1 MAILPDRPGIEV
13 TVRIHDP
20 ASTPNSLVSVS
31 SNRPKTPTPPPDAF
45 EYPSPSHKDRAN
57 SITRYIEAIPD
68 ADFSVVIKF
77 TARNAE
83 LEGYSLGL
91 CIYVDGIRVQGSVI
105 DLKGHASQRECWY
118 VCDGAMGWEG
128 GRWVQRSLRFEG
140 LNVDK
145 NARESLYH
153 RQFEKLQCLG
163 EIKARFYRVQEVGRI
178 PHRDCPSPTSP
189 NGLVK
194 FNRVAEKALKE
205 KAIDLQATMGDVKR
219 TFGRCGR
226 VLTEQIDPTDE
237 PWAEFTFN
245 YRSWEAL
252 EEEGILPKSAPPATT
267 FDFLN

>member
-13 TVRIHDP
+13 TVRIQDP
-20 ASTPNSLVSVS
+20 EGQSNPLASVS
-31 SNRPKTPTPPPDAF
+31 SDRPRTPNPPPDAV
-45 EYPSPSHKDRAN
+45 EYPSRGEKDRAN
-57 SITRYIEAIPD
+57 SSTRYIEAIPD
-68 ADFSVVIKF
+68 ADFSIVIKF

-91 CIYVDGIRVQGSVI
+91 CIYVDGMRVQGSVI
-105 DLKGHASQRECWY
+105 DLKSHASQRACW
-118 VCDGAMGWEG
+118 
-128 GRWVQRSLRFEG
+128 
-140 LNVDK
+140 
-145 NARESLYH
+145 NARESLYQT
-153 RQFEKLQCLG
+153 QFERAQCLG

-189 NGLVK
+189 TGLVK
-194 FNRVAEKALKE
+194 FNKVAERALKE
-205 KAIDLQATMGDVKR
+205 KAIDLQATTGNVKR

-237 PWAEFTFN
+237 PWAEFTFR

-252 EEEGILPKSAPPATT
+252 EEEGIPPKSPPPATT